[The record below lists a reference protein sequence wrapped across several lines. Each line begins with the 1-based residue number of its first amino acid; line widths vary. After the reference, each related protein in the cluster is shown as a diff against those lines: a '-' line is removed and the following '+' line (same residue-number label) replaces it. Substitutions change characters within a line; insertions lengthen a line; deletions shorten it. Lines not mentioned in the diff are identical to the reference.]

1 MLKDILQFKVFKYIN
16 LKNSGIFGKKYLT
29 DYFFSAL
36 LTLQIFFLFL
46 TFFFCFCLVFVFFV
60 FCSFW
65 VFFSCKL
72 PLLSMLKEHLHRVC
86 YLKYAG
92 ECVSWCV
99 SLCFVCFVCLK
110 VWMLVFYKWIKLKKR
125 KKLNI
130 KRKCVVS
137 IYSTQ
142 PYLTNHARKRN
153 VICASEA
160 NNYVPWLYII

>member
-1 MLKDILQFKVFKYIN
+1 MSKDVLQFKVFKCIH
-16 LKNSGIFGKKYLT
+16 LKYSWIFGKKYLT

-46 TFFFCFCLVFVFFV
+46 TFFFCFCLGFFL

-65 VFFSCKL
+65 FFFSCKL

-86 YLKYAG
+86 YLKYAS

-99 SLCFVCFVCLK
+99 SLCFVCFVCLI
-110 VWMLVFYKWIKLKKR
+110 VCMLVFYKWIKYKKK

-130 KRKCVVS
+130 ERKCVVS
-137 IYSTQ
+137 IYSAQ
-142 PYLTNHARKRN
+142 PYFTNHARKRN
-153 VICASEA
+153 VICAWKA
-160 NNYVPWLYII
+160 NNYVPLLYII